1 MNKAIILAL
10 ILAALFQSFVQRKT
24 GIYYQYDD
32 GVFDPYEPVY
42 TAKDN
47 SDIALKILSSDALYK
62 SKDFYENSAL
72 IYMNSNTSEKTFD
85 IARKPT
91 FIFSSPCITFFKNTN
106 YFHV

>member
-47 SDIALKILSSDALYK
+47 SDIARLT
-62 SKDFYENSAL
+62 L
-72 IYMNSNTSEKTFD
+72 INNKYVYIGIAIFFIISEL
-85 IARKPT
+85 I
-91 FIFSSPCITFFKNTN
+91 
-106 YFHV
+106 